1 MVRNIHKKR
10 QETFRFLNSTH
21 GLIPVE
27 KHLYSAIW
35 ILLPYLS
42 IIAILILMS
51 IQLYMGNRRRY
62 RLNKNL
68 TKYLSTVHDV
78 QKDLVQLNQTLNE
91 VSSNREMD
99 ENLNDKIRLSIW
111 QINSMQVT
119 LNTLVGLEKEA
130 KWSKNRHSTSL
141 SSDPL
146 VPTVQLPKKSSSLMG
161 KTDYPSINNQE
172 FLEKVFIIIRENY
185 VDPHFNVDTLSYKMG
200 MSRSSFFNK
209 IKAMS
214 QGAAYNE
221 AIHHK
226 RDCL

>member
-1 MVRNIHKKR
+1 
-10 QETFRFLNSTH
+10 
-21 GLIPVE
+21 
-27 KHLYSAIW
+27 
-35 ILLPYLS
+35 
-42 IIAILILMS
+42 
-51 IQLYMGNRRRY
+51 MGNRRRY

-209 IKAMS
+209 IKAISGRAPADFIRQYRMERAKELLITKQYTISEIAYKTGFSDVKYFRDVFKKKYNQSPSQYAKMS
-214 QGAAYNE
+214 
-221 AIHHK
+221 
-226 RDCL
+226 